1 MAREDDAPEEDDP
14 LFSGPAGP
22 QPRYSAPTDR
32 SRPVVDLI
40 FLHLTRGSMHRAGMA
55 AYLAL

>member
-1 MAREDDAPEEDDP
+1 MRQKKTIRC
-14 LFSGPAGP
+14 FPALRAP